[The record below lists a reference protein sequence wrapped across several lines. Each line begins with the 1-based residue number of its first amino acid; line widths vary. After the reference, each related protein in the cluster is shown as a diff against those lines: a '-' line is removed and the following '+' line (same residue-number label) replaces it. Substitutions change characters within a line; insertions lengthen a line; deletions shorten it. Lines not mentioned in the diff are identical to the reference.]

1 MGSGLE
7 DVDGQ
12 LAQQVAVNTDNI
24 TRLFAEHERIRE
36 RLHAFESDR
45 AAVLLLAQKVD
56 NLSLQLPSM
65 IERAAEVAAEHVEE
79 MRSSDWRTWA
89 ALVASMCAVVGLL
102 ATIWLG
108 GGPG

>member
-7 DVDGQ
+7 EVDGQ

-24 TRLFAEHERIRE
+24 SRLFAEHERIRE

-56 NLSLQLPSM
+56 NLSESLPGM
-65 IERAAEVAAEHVEE
+65 IESAAKVAAEHVEA
-79 MRSSDWRTWA
+79 MRASDWRTWA
-89 ALVASMCAVVGLL
+89 ALVASLCAVVGLL
-102 ATIWLG
+102 VTLWLRV
-108 GGPG
+108 

>member
-7 DVDGQ
+7 EVDGQ

-36 RLHAFESDR
+36 RLHTFESDR

-56 NLSLQLPSM
+56 NLSLQLPGM
-65 IERAAEVAAEHVEE
+65 IESAAKVAAEHVEE
-79 MRSSDWRTWA
+79 LRASDWRTWA
-89 ALVASMCAVVGLL
+89 ALIASLCAVVGLL
-102 ATIWLG
+102 LTVWLHG
-108 GGPG
+108 

>member
-7 DVDGQ
+7 EVDGQ

-36 RLHAFESDR
+36 RLHTFESDR

-56 NLSLQLPSM
+56 NLSLQLPGM
-65 IERAAEVAAEHVEE
+65 IESAAKVAAEHVEE
-79 MRSSDWRTWA
+79 LRASDWRTWA
-89 ALVASMCAVVGLL
+89 ALIASLCAVIGLL
-102 ATIWLG
+102 LTVWLHG
-108 GGPG
+108 

>member
-7 DVDGQ
+7 EVDGQ

-36 RLHAFESDR
+36 RLHTFESDR

-56 NLSLQLPSM
+56 NLSESLPGM
-65 IERAAEVAAEHVEE
+65 IESAAKVAAEHVEE
-79 MRSSDWRTWA
+79 LRASDWRTWA
-89 ALVASMCAVVGLL
+89 ALIGAFVAVVGLL

>member
-7 DVDGQ
+7 EVDGQ

-36 RLHAFESDR
+36 RLHTFESDR

-56 NLSLQLPSM
+56 NLSESLPGM

-79 MRSSDWRTWA
+79 LRASDWRTWA
-89 ALVASMCAVVGLL
+89 ALIASLCAVIGLL
-102 ATIWLG
+102 LTVWLHG
-108 GGPG
+108 

>member
-7 DVDGQ
+7 EVDGQ

-36 RLHAFESDR
+36 RLHTFESDR

-65 IERAAEVAAEHVEE
+65 IERAAEVAAAHVEE
-79 MRSSDWRTWA
+79 MRASDWRTWA
-89 ALVASMCAVVGLL
+89 ALIASLCAVIGLL
-102 ATIWLG
+102 LTVWLHG
-108 GGPG
+108 